1 MFYTYIM
8 ISTLVAAAILTELFR
23 EKNWKN
29 QLAMVIILIPL
40 LLRIVQIK

>member
-8 ISTLVAAAILTELFR
+8 ISALVAAAILTELFR